1 MPSVSAIGT
10 ENSAVT
16 AASSSEFGSR
26 LPISSATG
34 SCVVD
39 ERAGVAAQQAA
50 QPAQVALRR
59 RHVQA
64 HLRAQRG
71 QRLGRGVLAELLL
84 RRIAGQHR
92 GDREHDHRHRQQRQ
106 QRQRDAL
113 GEQLEDACVFI
124 VGASGTAC
132 AAQAS
137 SQTFSAKL

>member
-39 ERAGVAAQQAA
+39 DMPRSPRTRPP
-50 QPAQVALRR
+50 QPVQVALRR

-71 QRLGRGVLAELLL
+71 QRLGRRFLAELLL
-84 RRIAGQHR
+84 RRVARQHAR
-92 GDREHDHRHRQQRQ
+92 
-106 QRQRDAL
+106 
-113 GEQLEDACVFI
+113 
-124 VGASGTAC
+124 
-132 AAQAS
+132 
-137 SQTFSAKL
+137 